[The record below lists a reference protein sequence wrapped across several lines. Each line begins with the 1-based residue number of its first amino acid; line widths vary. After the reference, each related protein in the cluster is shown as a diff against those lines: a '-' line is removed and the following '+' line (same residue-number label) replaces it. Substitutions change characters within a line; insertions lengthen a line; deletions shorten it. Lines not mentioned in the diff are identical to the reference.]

1 MKLVLDEGLP
11 LRAASLM
18 RDAGIEA
25 VHVLEI
31 GMGGAPDQAVLDKA
45 RLDGAVV
52 VTLDADF
59 HQILAATGAD
69 RPSVI
74 RVRTEGIGYQQLAEL
89 LSNVIKRRGVELD
102 AGAVV
107 SVIGNRVRLRR
118 LPIRG

>member
-102 AGAVV
+102 AGAAV
-107 SVIGNRVRLRR
+107 SVIGNRVRLRK

>member
-1 MKLVLDEGLP
+1 MKLILDEGLP

-74 RVRTEGIGYQQLAEL
+74 RIRTEGLGDRQLAEL
-89 LSNVIKRRGVELD
+89 LSNVMKRRGAELD

-107 SVIGNRVRLRR
+107 SVIGNRVRLRK

>member
-11 LRAASLM
+11 LRAASLL

-69 RPSVI
+69 RPSVV
-74 RVRTEGIGYQQLAEL
+74 RVRTEGLGYRQLAEL
-89 LSNVIKRRGVELD
+89 LSNVIKRRGVELG
-102 AGAVV
+102 AGAAV
-107 SVIGNRVRLRR
+107 SVIGNRVRLRK

>member
-1 MKLVLDEGLP
+1 MKLILDEGLP

-18 RDAGIEA
+18 RDTGIEA

-89 LSNVIKRRGVELD
+89 LSNVMKRRGVELD
-102 AGAVV
+102 AGAAV
-107 SVIGNRVRLRR
+107 SVIGNRVRLRK

>member
-1 MKLVLDEGLP
+1 MKLILDEGLP
-11 LRAASLM
+11 LRAASLL

-74 RVRTEGIGYQQLAEL
+74 RVRTEGIGYRQLAEL
-89 LSNVIKRRGVELD
+89 LSNVMKRRGVELG
-102 AGAVV
+102 AGAAV
-107 SVIGNRVRLRR
+107 SVIGNRVRLRK

>member
-1 MKLVLDEGLP
+1 MKLILDEGLP

-18 RDAGIEA
+18 RDVGIEA

-31 GMGGAPDQAVLDKA
+31 GMGGAPDQALLDKA

-59 HQILAATGAD
+59 HQLLAATGAD

-74 RVRTEGIGYQQLAEL
+74 RVRTEGLGDRHLAEL
-89 LSNVIKRRGVELD
+89 LSNVMKRRGVELD

-107 SVIGNRVRLRR
+107 SVIGNRVRLRK